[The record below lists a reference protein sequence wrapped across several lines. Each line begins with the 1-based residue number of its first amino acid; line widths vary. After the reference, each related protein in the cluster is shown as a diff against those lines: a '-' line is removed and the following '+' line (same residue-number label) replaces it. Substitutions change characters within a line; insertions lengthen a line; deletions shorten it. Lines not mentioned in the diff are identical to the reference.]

1 MREIFLILTL
11 PLLFELTNY
20 SKNNLLKYFLIFIFI
35 RFLFIY
41 FYNYINFTD
50 SFYHVDGVRYFS
62 NTFLI
67 TTTIKGILDFI
78 IMSVIGAF
86 LFFLNLNVVVNF
98 QKKIT
103 QNFIKKNS

>member
-1 MREIFLILTL
+1 MV
-11 PLLFELTNY
+11 
-20 SKNNLLKYFLIFIFI
+20 NNFLIFLNAF
-35 RFLFIY
+35 FLFIY

-50 SFYHVDGVRYFS
+50 SFYHVNGVRYFS

-86 LFFLNLNVVVNF
+86 LYFLNLNVVVNF
-98 QKKIT
+98 HKKIT